1 MLRTKHAALHLQG
14 LAEERLGLSILP
26 KKIGNL
32 SQFDCG
38 SEGLRVFSPQH
49 LAAQIQCLLQL
60 LARFRVQAEV
70 RIRLSDGK
78 TNSSF
83 HLRLLFE
90 PIPDA
95 LGRTVQRSPHLQV
108 GIRFCL
114 WARLFVGAGL
124 RQQIVLQKVNYSL
137 GSCSLGLRV
146 QLRSPRP
153 NCLPRADYNA
163 DDERD
168 EYRPD
173 PRYQHLVAPR
183 ELSQLVAG

>member
-1 MLRTKHAALHLQG
+1 MLWTKHAALHLQG
-14 LAEERLGLSILP
+14 LAEERFGLGVLP

-38 SEGLRVFSPQH
+38 SEGLRVFNPQH

-60 LARFRVQAEV
+60 LARFRVLAEV

-90 PIPDA
+90 PISDA

-124 RQQIVLQKVNYSL
+124 RQQIVLQKIDYRM

-153 NCLPRADYNA
+153 NCLPRTDYDA
-163 DDERD
+163 HDQCE
-168 EYRPD
+168 EYRSD
-173 PRYQHLVAPR
+173 PRYQHLDR
-183 ELSQLVAG
+183 KSTRLNS